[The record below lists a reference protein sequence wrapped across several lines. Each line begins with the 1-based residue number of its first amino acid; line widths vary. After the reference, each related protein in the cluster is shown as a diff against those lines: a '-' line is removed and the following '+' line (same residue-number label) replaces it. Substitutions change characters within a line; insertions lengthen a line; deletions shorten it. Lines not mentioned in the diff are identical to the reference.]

1 MKVDIGVLSLYIT
14 VHCLC
19 NLGLGSAAENSWPPM
34 NIQRPMEAGYSSQ
47 SQSQSPQF
55 ANLFASLTHLLE
67 QISLVQQRPAPYQ
80 QAYNIQA
87 PDHAFTP
94 APTKSMDPKLTVKYA
109 GPAGQLSQ
117 RASRT
122 IGRGVLGVNY
132 VRDLKAQAPLAT
144 PASPPNSHLSDEL
157 LAVGAAEAPSEQHAD
172 VWDQANSRVVERL
185 SAPAPALDHAFAL
198 VPRLTS
204 AVESP
209 EAESAH
215 IVWQLEPP
223 ELGPISPTTVPQ
235 EGLRSFEVS
244 SAMPPRAVTE
254 IKIPEDATSPS
265 TSTQQ
270 TSPDSTP
277 EILSS
282 DGGPIPLDIVEKQ
295 AAPAPEHVLAS
306 EAPISSSS
314 TQRTSPDSTPE
325 NLSSDGGP
333 IPLDIVEK
341 QAAPAPEHVLASEA
355 PTSSGPQNPISLQ
368 ASGPQ
373 RLALNAE
380 TRIAHW
386 PWLERLSPA
395 ESFVPLPSEV
405 NPLAAQIPDVEN
417 AQVTEPVISNLP
429 MDDYPET
436 TVPNT
441 SPVTASQVNIVPL
454 PSAGPQ
460 PSYEGSAQPVILA
473 SGRNQQDPGFNL
485 IKAVYTLIQTNDP
498 GPVSL
503 SGPEPLLDAKSFETL
518 PSTRNSRA

>member
-1 MKVDIGVLSLYIT
+1 MKPLDLSQVFMKFDIGVLCLYIT
-14 VHCLC
+14 VHC
-19 NLGLGSAAENSWPPM
+19 LGLGSAAENSWPPM

-55 ANLFASLTHLLE
+55 ANLFASITHLLE
-67 QISLVQQRPAPYQ
+67 QISLVQQRSPAPYQ
-80 QAYNIQA
+80 QASSIQA
-87 PDHAFTP
+87 PDHAVTP

-109 GPAGQLSQ
+109 GPAGQVSQ

-132 VRDLKAQAPLAT
+132 VRELKAQAPLAT
-144 PASPPNSHLSDEL
+144 PASPPNSHISDEL

-172 VWDQANSRVVERL
+172 VWDQENSRIVERL

-198 VPRLTS
+198 VPGLTS

-209 EAESAH
+209 EAESAQL
-215 IVWQLEPP
+215 VWQLEPP

-244 SAMPPRAVTE
+244 SAMPPAAVTE
-254 IKIPEDATSPS
+254 NKIPEDATSPS
-265 TSTQQ
+265 SSTQQ

-295 AAPAPEHVLAS
+295 VAPAPEHVL
-306 EAPISSSS
+306 
-314 TQRTSPDSTPE
+314 T
-325 NLSSDGGP
+325 
-333 IPLDIVEK
+333 
-341 QAAPAPEHVLASEA
+341 SEA
-355 PTSSGPQNPISLQ
+355 PTSSGPQYPISLQ

-373 RLALNAE
+373 RLPQNTE
-380 TRIAHW
+380 TKIADW

-395 ESFVPLPSEV
+395 EIFVPLPSEV
-405 NPLAAQIPDVEN
+405 SPSAAPIPDVES
-417 AQVTEPVISNLP
+417 AQVTEPVTSNLP

-436 TVPNT
+436 SVPNT

-503 SGPEPLLDAKSFETL
+503 SGPDPLLDAKNFETL
-518 PSTRNSRA
+518 PSTRNSKA